1 MSLSSDFLWV
11 VDIHQPTALLPTSDT
26 RFCSSY
32 LHLWEHSCQYA
43 EQALGN
49 SSYAF
54 VFKLKVC
61 IFNRSGRRFLWWEM
75 LLLKAQSYGFF
86 FLFCLFSCLFHWLVK
101 QCGLILYSWT
111 CDGPP
116 ASASWMLRILGL
128 SHQYLWV
135 SDEHSRRF
143 KWLIAIYSLLW
154 MCK

>member
-86 FLFCLFSCLFHWLVK
+86 FYFVCSVVCFIDWLSSVVSSCIHELVTVLLP
-101 QCGLILYSWT
+101 QPPECWGFWVWATNTYELVTSIAGGLNDL
-111 CDGPP
+111 
-116 ASASWMLRILGL
+116 
-128 SHQYLWV
+128 
-135 SDEHSRRF
+135 
-143 KWLIAIYSLLW
+143 
-154 MCK
+154 